1 MSLSR
6 QSSTSSIS
14 SSGSDFEDYYPIRD
28 SPITYKDEPY
38 YYDGISDEELHS
50 HLNDGFEYVIN
61 LNKYGIAFSSKDILN
76 DEGGDYIYYDV
87 EEREAIKEILPF
99 LIHVIFLM
107 TFLLM
112 KMLVHLCMIV
122 NMILDFLCSKDNN
135 LWIRNTDYFNV

>member
-87 EEREAIKEILPF
+87 EEREARNIAVLNSHDIFDDIPF
-99 LIHVIFLM
+99 
-107 TFLLM
+107 
-112 KMLVHLCMIV
+112 
-122 NMILDFLCSKDNN
+122 DE
-135 LWIRNTDYFNV
+135 NVGPPMYDCKYDSRFSLFKRQ

>member
-76 DEGGDYIYYDV
+76 YEGGDYIYYDV
-87 EEREAIKEILPF
+87 EEREARNIAILNSRD
-99 LIHVIFLM
+99 IF
-107 TFLLM
+107 
-112 KMLVHLCMIV
+112 
-122 NMILDFLCSKDNN
+122 DE
-135 LWIRNTDYFNV
+135 NVGPPMYDCKYDSRFSLFKRQ

>member
-6 QSSTSSIS
+6 QSSASSIS

-87 EEREAIKEILPF
+87 EEREARNIAILNSQDIFDDIPF
-99 LIHVIFLM
+99 
-107 TFLLM
+107 
-112 KMLVHLCMIV
+112 
-122 NMILDFLCSKDNN
+122 DE
-135 LWIRNTDYFNV
+135 NVGPPMYDCKYDSRFSLFKRQ